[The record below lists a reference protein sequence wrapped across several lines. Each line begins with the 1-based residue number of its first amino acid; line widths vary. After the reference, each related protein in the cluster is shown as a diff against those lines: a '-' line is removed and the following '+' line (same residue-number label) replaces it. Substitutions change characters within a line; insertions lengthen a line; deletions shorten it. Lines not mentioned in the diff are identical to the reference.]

1 MEWIEN
7 ASEFNEDFINNY
19 HKEIDNTY
27 FLEADLQHLEKL
39 HELLNDL
46 PLLPEKIKIEKSKSL
61 YLIDFEK
68 DFLKLINNAVSGKN
82 YGWKMW
88 EYTEILNSSQKNNIY
103 KNRQFGVRTK
113 LSYYKVFQRKFISNR
128 NEKNSNINE

>member
-1 MEWIEN
+1 M
-7 ASEFNEDFINNY
+7 
-19 HKEIDNTY
+19 
-27 FLEADLQHLEKL
+27 
-39 HELLNDL
+39 
-46 PLLPEKIKIEKSKSL
+46 KIEKSKSL

-103 KNRQFGVRTK
+103 KNRQFGVRNK

-128 NEKNSNINE
+128 NEKNWNTYK

>member
-46 PLLPEKIKIEKSKSL
+46 PFLPEKIKIEKSKSL

-82 YGWKMW
+82 YGWKM
-88 EYTEILNSSQKNNIY
+88 
-103 KNRQFGVRTK
+103 
-113 LSYYKVFQRKFISNR
+113 
-128 NEKNSNINE
+128 